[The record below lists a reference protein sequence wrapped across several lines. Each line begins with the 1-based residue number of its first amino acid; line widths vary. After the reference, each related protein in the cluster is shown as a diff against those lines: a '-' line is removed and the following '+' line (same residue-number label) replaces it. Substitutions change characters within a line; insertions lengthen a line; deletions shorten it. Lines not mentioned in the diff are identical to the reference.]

1 MGATAIQIAKFCL
14 KYMLKNITMINIKF
28 PSGKKR
34 IFCINEFEKFG
45 DEWEHRT
52 DNIILNIS
60 EPHKSFTYE
69 TNSWG
74 EITNKEYINYNI
86 Q

>member
-1 MGATAIQIAKFCL
+1 M
-14 KYMLKNITMINIKF
+14 
-28 PSGKKR
+28 
-34 IFCINEFEKFG
+34 FCINEFEKFG
-45 DEWEHRT
+45 DELEHQT

-60 EPHKSFTYE
+60 NPHKSFTYE
-69 TNSWG
+69 TNSRG